1 MTRGV
6 SMPKQT
12 AGAARPRGD
21 RDLTVHA
28 AVSGHTSLRAL
39 AHPLRWQLI
48 DLLDSTGQATAT
60 QCAEALGETVASCAY
75 HLSIL
80 GKYGYARQVP
90 GHTGR
95 EKPWELTDIPQN
107 LSSGGSEPV
116 DAQMTEAAMDAF
128 LDHELAKLK
137 NRFRQLAQEPAEWR
151 DGTGV
156 LGETAWLTAAELS
169 ATWAAMKDL
178 VLKFADRDPSR
189 RPEGARAVRLFA
201 ASSVAPQRAVG
212 SSPAASGS

>member
-1 MTRGV
+1 
-6 SMPKQT
+6 MPKQT
-12 AGAARPRGD
+12 AGAVKPQGD

-75 HLSIL
+75 HLGIL
-80 GKYGYARQVP
+80 GKYGYARQVAGQP
-90 GHTGR
+90 GR
-95 EKPWELTDIPQN
+95 EKPWELTEIPQN
-107 LSSGGSEPV
+107 LSSAGSGPASGPE
-116 DAQMTEAAMDAF
+116 AEAAVDAF

-137 NRFRQLAQEPAEWR
+137 NRFRQLPQEPAEWR
-151 DGTGV
+151 EGSGV
-156 LGETAWLTAAELS
+156 LGETTWLTAAELS

-178 VLKFADRDPSR
+178 VLKFADRDRDPSR
-189 RPEGARAVRLFA
+189 RPEGAREVRLFA
-201 ASSVAPQRAVG
+201 ASSVAPQRAGTG
-212 SSPAASGS
+212 SSPTAPGS

>member
-1 MTRGV
+1 
-6 SMPKQT
+6 MPKQT
-12 AGAARPRGD
+12 AGAARPQGD

-28 AVSGHTSLRAL
+28 AVPGHTSLRAL

-80 GKYGYARQVP
+80 GKYGYARQVA
-90 GHTGR
+90 GHAGR
-95 EKPWELTDIPQN
+95 EKPWE
-107 LSSGGSEPV
+107 
-116 DAQMTEAAMDAF
+116 
-128 LDHELAKLK
+128 
-137 NRFRQLAQEPAEWR
+137 LAQEPAEWR

-189 RPEGARAVRLFA
+189 RPEGAREVRLFS
-201 ASSVAPQRAVG
+201 ASSVAPQRASAG
-212 SSPAASGS
+212 SSAAASGG